1 MTYGGEPAHI
11 FSTPIISGIVNNMQ
25 NRVAKGKDE
34 VKKYSVYSGH
44 DTTIM
49 PMLMFFNLTSP
60 ECLTKKWKN

>member
-1 MTYGGEPAHI
+1 MIYGGEPSHI
-11 FSTPIISGIVNNMQ
+11 FSTPILSGILGNME
-25 NRVAKGKDE
+25 NRVKNGKNE

-49 PMLMFFNLTSP
+49 PILMFFNLTTP